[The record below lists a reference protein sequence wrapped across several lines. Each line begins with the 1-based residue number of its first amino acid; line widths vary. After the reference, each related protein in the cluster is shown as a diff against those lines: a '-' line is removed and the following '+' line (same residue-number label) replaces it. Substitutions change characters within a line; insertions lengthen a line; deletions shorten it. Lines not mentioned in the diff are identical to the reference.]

1 MSPSHPRSGCI
12 ESGAAIDS
20 YLLIKTLHILSAA
33 ILFGAGLGIAFFFWA
48 ARYGD
53 DRARLFAARTT
64 VLADFVFTL
73 PAVIVQPV
81 TGALLIAKGG
91 FDPEASW
98 LLVTYALY
106 VLAGLCWIPVVWL
119 QWRMKRML
127 EAKVAGGG
135 FDDAAFERLRKI
147 WFLLGWP
154 AFLGLI
160 AVFWLMVTKPS
171 W

>member
-1 MSPSHPRSGCI
+1 
-12 ESGAAIDS
+12 
-20 YLLIKTLHILSAA
+20 LHILSAA
-33 ILFGAGLGIAFFFWA
+33 VLFGTGLGIAFFFWA
-48 ARYGD
+48 ARRGD

-81 TGALLIAKGG
+81 TGALLVAKGG
-91 FDPEASW
+91 FDPDAPW
-98 LLVTYALY
+98 LLATYALY
-106 VLAGLCWIPVVWL
+106 VLAGLCWIPVVGL
-119 QWRMKRML
+119 QLRMKRML
-127 EAKVAGGG
+127 EAKVAG
-135 FDDAAFERLRKI
+135 AAFDGAAYERLSRI

-160 AVFWLMVTKPS
+160 AVFWLMVAKPS

>member
-1 MSPSHPRSGCI
+1 LAVSDDIYSI
-12 ESGAAIDS
+12 
-20 YLLIKTLHILSAA
+20 IKTVHVLSAA
-33 ILFGAGLGIAFFFWA
+33 ILFGTGLGIAFFFWA
-48 ARYGD
+48 ARRGD

-81 TGALLIAKGG
+81 TGALLVAKGG
-91 FDPEASW
+91 FDPTAPW
-98 LLVTYALY
+98 LLATYALY
-106 VLAGLCWIPVVWL
+106 VLAGLCWVPVVWIQL
-119 QWRMKRML
+119 RMKRML
-127 EAKVAGGG
+127 EAKAAGAGFNAVAH
-135 FDDAAFERLRKI
+135 ERLRKI